1 MSENDMF
8 QREIKR
14 SGYLRGTQMKKVRS
28 RIITAAIVMTVGSYA
43 LGYYFWEPDKDRVYK
58 TNLKE
63 RQWTE
68 ERAQRLRETIELKK
82 RLLADK
88 EGKGE

>member
-1 MSENDMF
+1 MF
-8 QREIKR
+8 HARVFNISLWAQWKLMHTKPCLMFIWMFFVCNTF
-14 SGYLRGTQMKKVRS
+14 S
-28 RIITAAIVMTVGSYA
+28 
-43 LGYYFWEPDKDRVYK
+43 YFWEPEKDRVYK